1 MLISESLL
9 SDAWPWLC
17 AKGIHFS
24 IRNQRSVVPQVKNEK
39 KEAITLAPHSSS
51 EPTNFACWME
61 KNMVGKDQEGTHFS
75 MEGSVLWLMI
85 VSITDLERDKG
96 KVPAKTFASITTDG
110 LS

>member
-1 MLISESLL
+1 
-9 SDAWPWLC
+9 
-17 AKGIHFS
+17 
-24 IRNQRSVVPQVKNEK
+24 
-39 KEAITLAPHSSS
+39 
-51 EPTNFACWME
+51 
-61 KNMVGKDQEGTHFS
+61 

>member
-1 MLISESLL
+1 ML
-9 SDAWPWLC
+9 D
-17 AKGIHFS
+17 G
-24 IRNQRSVVPQVKNEK
+24 
-39 KEAITLAPHSSS
+39 
-51 EPTNFACWME
+51 

-96 KVPAKTFASITTDG
+96 KVTAKTFASITTDG